1 MKLFSCQKCDQLL
14 YFENIRCER
23 CRSQLGFSP
32 DSMELLTLVSLGN
45 GIFHTYNNQTKT
57 YRYCANVQYKACN
70 WLIPVHDSNGY
81 CTACLF
87 NRTIPN
93 LTEKRNL
100 KLWRKLETAK
110 HRLIYTLLR
119 MNLPL
124 MPKTADLDNG
134 LAFDFLADW
143 IDDKGK
149 AQPVLTGHA
158 QGLVTININEA
169 DDAHR
174 AQMRQDMGERYRTLL
189 GHFRHEVG
197 HYYWQLLIAD
207 SDRLLE
213 YRALFGN
220 EQLDYGEALQ
230 SHYQQGPPTGWRENF
245 ISSYAT
251 AHSWEDWAETWAHY
265 LHMVDTLATAY
276 AFGLQ
281 IQPRVTDD
289 EELAAEIDR
298 DPYQIKKFD
307 RIMELW
313 LPLTIA
319 MNSINRSMGQ
329 PDMYPFVIS
338 NAVVAKLSFI
348 HNVVRASAIN
358 A

>member
-14 YFENIRCER
+14 YFENVRCER
-23 CRSQLGFSP
+23 CSSQLGFSP
-32 DSMELLTLVSLGN
+32 DSMDLVTLVPLEN
-45 GIFHTYNNQTKT
+45 GTFRAYDNQAEN
-57 YRYCANVQYKACN
+57 YRYCANAQYKACN
-70 WLIPVHDSNGY
+70 WLIPAQASDDY
-81 CTACLF
+81 CTACQL
-87 NRTIPN
+87 NRTVPN
-93 LTEKRNL
+93 LAEEKNL

-110 HRLIYTLLR
+110 HRLIYTLLK
-119 MNLPL
+119 MKLPL
-124 MPKTADLDNG
+124 ISKAADPDNG

-143 IDDKGK
+143 VDATGK
-149 AQPVLTGHA
+149 SQQVLTGHA
-158 QGLVTININEA
+158 QGLITININEA

-197 HYYWQLLIAD
+197 HYYWQLLIAN
-207 SDRLLE
+207 SDYLPK
-213 YRALFGN
+213 YRNLFGD
-220 EQLDYGEALQ
+220 ERLDYGQALQ
-230 SHYQQGPPTGWRENF
+230 NHYQQGPPANWRENY

-289 EELAAEIDR
+289 EELTAEINR
-298 DPYQIKKFD
+298 DPYRIRKFD
-307 RIMELW
+307 RILELW

-338 NAVVAKLSFI
+338 DAVAAKLSFI
-348 HNVVRASAIN
+348 HGVVRSSVV
-358 A
+358 

>member
-1 MKLFSCQKCDQLL
+1 MKLFSCQKCGQLL
-14 YFENIRCER
+14 YFENVRCER
-23 CRSQLGFSP
+23 CHSPLGFTP
-32 DSMELLTLVSLGN
+32 DSMDLLTLVSAGDKT
-45 GIFHTYNNQTKT
+45 FQAYDNQAEV
-57 YRYCANVQYKACN
+57 YRYCANAQYDACN
-70 WLIPVHDSNGY
+70 WLIPAYDSNNY
-81 CTACLF
+81 CTACQL
-87 NRTIPN
+87 NRTVPDLADKN
-93 LTEKRNL
+93 NL

-110 HRLIYTLLR
+110 HRLVYTLLK
-119 MNLPL
+119 MKLPL
-124 MPKTADLDNG
+124 TPKPVSTTTG

-143 IDDKGK
+143 IDVKGEIQK
-149 AQPVLTGHA
+149 VLTGHA

-197 HYYWQLLIAD
+197 HYYWELLIAD
-207 SDRLLE
+207 SNNLPE
-213 YRALFGN
+213 YRALFGDERQN
-220 EQLDYGEALQ
+220 YGEALQ
-230 SHYQQGPPTGWRENF
+230 SHYQQGPPLGWRDSF

-281 IQPRVTDD
+281 IQPRVT
-289 EELAAEIDR
+289 EEEKLIAEIDR
-298 DPYQIKKFD
+298 DPYRIRRFD
-307 RIMELW
+307 RILELW

-338 NAVVAKLSFI
+338 DAVAAKLSFI
-348 HNVVRASAIN
+348 HNIVRASASDD
-358 A
+358 